1 MSRENQKR
9 VLVVDD
15 DPDVRNL
22 LSSVLRQRGLEVSV
36 AADGSRAIELL
47 REQRFAVVVLD
58 LVMPGI
64 DGFAVLD
71 RLDGAEPKPVVLVL
85 SGAERPTTD
94 RLDPSRIHG
103 IVRKPFDPDELAS
116 IVLACAEIRTRS
128 SFETM
133 AIATMLAGS
142 PLLALLSSR

>member
-36 AADGSRAIELL
+36 A
-47 REQRFAVVVLD
+47 
-58 LVMPGI
+58 
-64 DGFAVLD
+64 
-71 RLDGAEPKPVVLVL
+71 
-85 SGAERPTTD
+85 
-94 RLDPSRIHG
+94 
-103 IVRKPFDPDELAS
+103 
-116 IVLACAEIRTRS
+116 
-128 SFETM
+128 
-133 AIATMLAGS
+133 TMLAGS